1 MKHPP
6 HETSIPA
13 AVIPQPI
20 TPNPSSEFMH
30 IAEKYNLRTALLYF
44 PHMMGTPK
52 SAVNRLRREIAK
64 KLSDGQRG

>member
-1 MKHPP
+1 
-6 HETSIPA
+6 
-13 AVIPQPI
+13 
-20 TPNPSSEFMH
+20 MH